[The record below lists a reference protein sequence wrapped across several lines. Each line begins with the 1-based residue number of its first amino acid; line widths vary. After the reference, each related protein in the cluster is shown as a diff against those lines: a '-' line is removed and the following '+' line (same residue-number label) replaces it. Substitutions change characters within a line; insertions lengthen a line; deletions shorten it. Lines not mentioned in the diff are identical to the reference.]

1 MIKAEQPMPS
11 ADEWADDAVS
21 RGLALHSAGRL
32 ADAEAVFRAILERRP
47 KHLRA
52 LARARL
58 DEAVG

>member
-11 ADEWADDAVS
+11 ADESADAAVS

-32 ADAEAVFRAILERRP
+32 ADAEAVFRAILERQP

-52 LARARL
+52 L
-58 DEAVG
+58 GG